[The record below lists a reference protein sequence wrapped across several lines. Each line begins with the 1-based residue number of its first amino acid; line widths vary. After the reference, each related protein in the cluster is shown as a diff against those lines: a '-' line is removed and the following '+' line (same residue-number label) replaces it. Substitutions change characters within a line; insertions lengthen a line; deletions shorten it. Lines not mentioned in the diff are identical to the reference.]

1 MTSPGPVRTGPVLND
16 MTIFAGVLIL
26 ITGVLHLLTA
36 VAAIAGRD
44 IFVVTEDQVFL
55 VDVSA
60 WGWIHLVIAVLVLIA
75 GFGIVTGKTW
85 GYLAGI
91 VMASVSI
98 LDNFLFAPIYPFWA
112 LVIIAID
119 VLVIWAL
126 ARQLAA
132 R

>member
-1 MTSPGPVRTGPVLND
+1 MTSPGPARPGPVLND

-26 ITGVLHLLTA
+26 ITGLLHLLSA
-36 VAAIAGRD
+36 IAAIAGRD
-44 IFVVTEDQVFL
+44 IFVVTKDQVFL

-60 WGWIHLVIAVLVLIA
+60 WGWIHLVIAVLMLIA

-91 VMASVSI
+91 VMASISI

-126 ARQLAA
+126 ARQFSVQ
-132 R
+132 

>member
-1 MTSPGPVRTGPVLND
+1 MTSPVSTPTRPALND

-36 VAAIAGRD
+36 IAAIAGRD
-44 IFVVTEDQVFL
+44 IFVVTQDQVFL

-60 WGWIHLVIAVLVLIA
+60 WGWIHLVIAALIVIA
-75 GFGIVTGKTW
+75 GFGIITGKTW

-91 VMASVSI
+91 VMASLSI

-119 VLVIWAL
+119 ILVIWAL
-126 ARQLAA
+126 ARQLGAD
-132 R
+132 

>member
-1 MTSPGPVRTGPVLND
+1 MTSHGPIGTRPLLSD

-26 ITGVLHLLTA
+26 VAGVLHVLTA
-36 VAAIAGRD
+36 IAAIAGRD

-55 VDVSA
+55 VDVTA
-60 WGWIHLVIAVLVLIA
+60 WGWIHLVLAVLMVTA
-75 GFGIVTGKTW
+75 GVGIVTGKTW

-91 VMASVSI
+91 VLAALSI
-98 LDNFLFAPIYPFWA
+98 VDNFLFASIYPFWA
-112 LVIIAID
+112 LVLIAVD

-132 R
+132 E